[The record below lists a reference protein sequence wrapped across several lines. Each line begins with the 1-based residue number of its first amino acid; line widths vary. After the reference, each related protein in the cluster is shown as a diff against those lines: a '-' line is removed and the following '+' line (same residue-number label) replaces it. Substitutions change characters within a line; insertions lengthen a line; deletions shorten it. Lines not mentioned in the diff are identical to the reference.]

1 MQIYIEFQSK
11 NDGRNYY
18 HTFGSIEEWLKY
30 AKTFRSVP
38 ATVSITKER
47 VSIRLNEP
55 IYHTGD
61 FENFPQ
67 HGYLSRPPK
76 HKI

>member
-47 VSIRLNEP
+47 ISIRLNEP

>member
-1 MQIYIEFQSK
+1 MKVYIEFYSK
-11 NDGRNYY
+11 NDGRGYY
-18 HTFGSIEEWLKY
+18 YTFESIEDYLKY
-30 AKTFRSVP
+30 SKTFRGVP

-47 VSIRLNEP
+47 ISIRLNEP
-55 IYHTGD
+55 IFHTGD

-76 HKI
+76 RK